1 MNSKYNVT
9 LSDYVRFAKT
19 CVKTKNEGVLPT
31 TVKVLLMTDDKDIVD
46 DMPTA
51 ASEVGGVEVTSIPT
65 CACCTRMYTP
75 SWMRVCVCVCAR
87 SSSAPMIGA
96 SVAHTNSRT
105 HACTQLFTVPTGRPL
120 VSSSAVRN
128 SSIGLLN
135 HEKKCEVEP

>member
-51 ASEVGGVEVTSIPT
+51 ASEVGGVEVASIPM

-75 SWMRVCVCVCAR
+75 SWMRVRVCVCAR

-96 SVAHTNSRT
+96 SVARTNSRT
-105 HACTQLFTVPTGRPL
+105 HARSCLRCRRAGR
-120 VSSSAVRN
+120 
-128 SSIGLLN
+128 
-135 HEKKCEVEP
+135 